1 MLNQPC
7 YHAFRFIFK
16 LLLMHIPAIVQ
27 QANGGPTKSMGRDE
41 VFARIVANIGEIMMS
56 SSSIHRLSPRA
67 SILFLCCTERPSV
80 INPMRT
86 P

>member
-7 YHAFRFIFK
+7 YHVFRFIFK

-41 VFARIVANIGEIMMS
+41 VFARIVANICEIMTFG
-56 SSSIHRLSPRA
+56 ITLHKKLIVRQCRLPA
-67 SILFLCCTERPSV
+67 AEFF
-80 INPMRT
+80 
-86 P
+86 

>member
-41 VFARIVANIGEIMMS
+41 VFARIVANICEIMTFGITLHEILKVGARRHS
-56 SSSIHRLSPRA
+56 VA
-67 SILFLCCTERPSV
+67 SKGKWS
-80 INPMRT
+80 
-86 P
+86 

>member
-41 VFARIVANIGEIMMS
+41 VFARIVANIGEILTFR
-56 SSSIHRLSPRA
+56 IALHE
-67 SILFLCCTERPSV
+67 ILKV
-80 INPMRT
+80 G
-86 P
+86 